1 MSKETGGPAFPHGVQ
16 IGEISKLEGGLTIR
30 DYFASQAMAGLMS
43 SYTSAIGT
51 EEGLERIMPV
61 ICYRMADAM
70 INERNK

>member
-1 MSKETGGPAFPHGVQ
+1 MNKETGGSAFPLNN
-16 IGEISKLEGGLTIR
+16 EAKKISYEGMTLR

-70 INERNK
+70 IKERNK